1 MPVPTP
7 VAFSQAVLTKAI
19 SYLRPDTAVRLV
31 LVTRIVQFASTPI
44 TLLLVATRFSPV
56 TQGFYYTFTNIT
68 AWTLVLEL
76 GLGTVLTQF
85 ASQEFAHLSWQG
97 DALGGEAGPLGHLMA
112 ILVKACRWYVAV
124 ALLAIVIFVP
134 GGLAFFR
141 SQAEQHDVTYAIPW
155 IALVTLTAVGLMAI
169 PLVSVVEGCGQVV
182 DVTRLRLAQTATANV
197 LLWCGILTGRALYA
211 PAMAALGP
219 VLVPVVWFG
228 WRYRGLLRQI
238 RSGFGAHVEATVS
251 WRRELFPMQWRIAVS
266 WLAGFLVFS
275 LFNPLL
281 FRYQGAVVA
290 GQMGM
295 SLQLAAAPYL
305 VGMSWLMTRSPRYG
319 TLVRQRRWEEL
330 DQVARTGTVQAL
342 LVWCAGSAALLVV
355 VVAAKTWVPSLGNRV
370 LSVAAVAALCVAN
383 LVNICMQSMA
393 SYLRAHKAEP
403 YVGISVTTGV
413 LVAFSSWV
421 TARNATPLAMAMG
434 YAIVTLVVELPIAA
448 AIFIQK
454 RRDWHV
460 AIV

>member
-1 MPVPTP
+1 
-7 VAFSQAVLTKAI
+7 VLTKAI
-19 SYLRPDTAVRLV
+19 SYLRPDRAVRLV
-31 LVTRIVQFASTPI
+31 LATRVVQFASTPV

-76 GLGTVLTQF
+76 GLGMVLTQF
-85 ASQEFAHLSWQG
+85 ASQEFAHLHWADG
-97 DALGGEAGPLGHLMA
+97 ALAGEAGPLRHLMA

-124 ALLAIVIFVP
+124 ALVAVVVFIP

-141 SQAEQHDVTYAIPW
+141 AQAQHYDVNYATPW
-155 IALVTLTAVGLMAI
+155 IALVVLTALGLMAI
-169 PLVSVVEGCGQVV
+169 PLVSVIEGCGQVV
-182 DVTRLRLAQTATANV
+182 DVTRLRLAQTATANA
-197 LLWCGILTGRALYA
+197 LLWGAILTGQALYA
-211 PAMAALGP
+211 PALAAIGP
-219 VLVPVVWFG
+219 VLVPALWFG

-238 RSGFGAHVEATVS
+238 RDGFGAHVEAIVS

-305 VGMSWLMTRSPRYG
+305 VGMSWLMTRAPRYG
-319 TLVRQRRWEEL
+319 TLVRQRRWGEL
-330 DQVARTGTVQAL
+330 DTVARTGTVQAL
-342 LVWCAGSAALLVV
+342 LVWFGGSLALLLVV
-355 VVAAKTWVPSLGNRV
+355 AAAKVWAPSLGHRV
-370 LSVAAVAALCVAN
+370 LSVAALAALCIAN

-403 YVGISVTTGV
+403 YVSISVTTGV
-413 LVAFSSWV
+413 LVAISCWM
-421 TARNATPLAMAMG
+421 TAREATPLAMAIG
-434 YAIVTLVVELPIAA
+434 YAAVTVVVELPIAA
-448 AIFIQK
+448 AIFIRK
-454 RRDWHV
+454 RREWHAV
-460 AIV
+460 PAEA

>member
-1 MPVPTP
+1 
-7 VAFSQAVLTKAI
+7 VLKKAL
-19 SYLRPDTAVRLV
+19 SFLRPDAAVQLMLLMRV
-31 LVTRIVQFASTPI
+31 VQFASVPI

-85 ASQEFAHLSWQG
+85 ASQEFAHLRWEHGGLAG
-97 DALGGEAGPLGHLMA
+97 DAGPLRHLIA
-112 ILVKACRWYVAV
+112 ILVKACRWYVVV
-124 ALLAIVIFVP
+124 ALLAVVVFVP

-141 SQAEQHDVTYAIPW
+141 AQAENYDVNYAIPW
-155 IALVTLTAVGLMAI
+155 IALVTLTAAGLMAI
-169 PLVSVVEGCGQVV
+169 PLVAVLEGCGQVV
-182 DVTRLRLAQTATANV
+182 DVTRLRLTQTMTANA
-197 LLWCGILTGRALYA
+197 LLWCGILSGQALYA
-211 PAMAALGP
+211 PALAAIGP
-219 VLVPVVWFG
+219 VLVPAIWLV
-228 WRYRGLLRQI
+228 WRYRGLLRQVAD
-238 RSGFGAHVEATVS
+238 GFVRHAEAAVS
-251 WRRELFPMQWRIAVS
+251 WRHELLPMQWRIAVS

-305 VGMSWLMTRSPRYG
+305 VGMSWLMTRAPRYG
-319 TLVRQRRWEEL
+319 TLVRQRRWDEL
-330 DQVARTGTVQAL
+330 DAAARTGTLQAL
-342 LVWCAGSAALLVV
+342 LVWLGGSVALLLVV
-355 VVAAKTWVPSLGNRV
+355 AAAKVWFPSLGHRV
-370 LSVAAVAALCVAN
+370 LSVTAVAALCVAN

-413 LVAFSSWV
+413 LVATTCWV
-421 TARNATPLAMAMG
+421 TARSATPLAMAIG
-434 YAIVTLVVELPIAA
+434 YAVVTLLVELPIAI
-448 AIFIQK
+448 AIFVRK
-454 RRDWHV
+454 RREWH
-460 AIV
+460 AYA